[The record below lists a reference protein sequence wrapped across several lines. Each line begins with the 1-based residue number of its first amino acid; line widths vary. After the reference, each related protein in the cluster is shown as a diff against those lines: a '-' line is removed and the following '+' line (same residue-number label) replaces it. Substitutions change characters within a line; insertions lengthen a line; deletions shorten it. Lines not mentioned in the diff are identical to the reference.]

1 MFLLIIAVDLIV
13 TWNALQEDVY
23 SDPSDVFLGSNLWR
37 ERRHTNLDLL
47 KAAEAKDVDRY
58 VQLAGGLD
66 QALLRI
72 VMEKDV
78 TNFPEGKV

>member
-1 MFLLIIAVDLIV
+1 MTI
-13 TWNALQEDVY
+13 TWNVLQEDVY

-37 ERRHTNLDLL
+37 ERRHTNVDLL

-58 VQLAGGLD
+58 VRLAGGLD

-72 VMEKDV
+72 VMEKDI